1 MNLRQSVPDYLTS
14 RKNTIIQIFFTA
26 IFAFAFIVT
35 YRPFGYDNWYGN
47 IGDMKLMAGAAV
59 VVLLGMVVII
69 ITRIIMFF
77 LKHTHEITLAVY
89 IWMIAAEIMLLG
101 VFYTALEKVI
111 LHDVRSALSLFFNA
125 VQNTSLI
132 LLIPYTLSILFFA
145 WKDIK
150 RKLELV
156 VQQFRDPSEIFI
168 PIKDEKGVL
177 RLTLKSVNILYLES
191 NDNYVNVYYLDN
203 EKTKSYLVRN
213 SLKQLEKNLKE
224 YPIYRCHRSYSVNIK
239 NIKIIR
245 KVKKGYE
252 LVINSPNEA
261 CLPVSRSYEKKLLN
275 LLNLK

>member
-1 MNLRQSVPDYLTS
+1 MNFKQSVPDYLTS

-26 IFAFAFIVT
+26 VFAFVFIVT
-35 YRPFGYDNWYGN
+35 YRPFGYDKWYGN
-47 IGDMKLMAGAAV
+47 IGDMKLLAGTAV
-59 VVLLGMVVII
+59 VVILGMVLII
-69 ITRIIMFF
+69 FTRIGMFF
-77 LKHTHEITLAVY
+77 MSKTHEITLAVY
-89 IWMIAAEIMLLG
+89 IWMITAEIFLLG
-101 VFYTALEKVI
+101 GFYTALEVFI
-111 LHDVRSALSLFFNA
+111 LHDERSPFHLLLNA

-150 RKLELV
+150 RKLDQV

-191 NDNYVNVYYLDN
+191 NDNYVNVHFLDN
-203 EKTKSYLVRN
+203 EKAKTYLVRN
-213 SLKQLEKNLKE
+213 SLKQLEKSLKE

-239 NIKIIR
+239 NIKMIR
-245 KVKKGYE
+245 KAKKGYE
-252 LVINSPNEA
+252 LVINSPKEE
-261 CLPVSRSYEKKLLN
+261 CLPVSKSYEKKILN